1 MVATLQFS
9 NLLLDSLAPSTQA
22 WLQARLKKVDLP
34 LRARL
39 YDAGEKPRHAHFL
52 TSGIAS
58 IVSTMEN
65 GATAEVG
72 MLGRE
77 SLVESLHL
85 LGNAPVP
92 THCMMQV
99 EGVAWRMRFDD
110 LKSYFR
116 EALDLHDLVLR
127 QVQYQALALSQ
138 IAGCNRLHEA
148 DERLPRW
155 LLTVHD
161 AVQQDTFRITQEF
174 IADMLGARRTTVAV
188 AAGALQRAGL
198 IEYQRGQMT
207 ILNRRKLEAA
217 ACECYR
223 VTRDLTLALYAR
235 QQQLIQARE
244 GDEVL
249 GPPDPDGLSE
259 I

>member
-1 MVATLQFS
+1 MQFS
-9 NLLLDSLAPSTQA
+9 NLLLDSLTPSTQS
-22 WLQARLKKVDLP
+22 WLQARLEKVDLP
-34 LRARL
+34 VRARL

-85 LGNAPVP
+85 LGDAAVP

-99 EGVAWRMRFDD
+99 EGIAWRMRFDD
-110 LKSYFR
+110 LRSHFR
-116 EALDLHDLVLR
+116 QAPDLRDLVLR
-127 QVQYQALALSQ
+127 QVQHQALALSQ

-223 VTRDLTLALYAR
+223 VTRDLTLHLYAK
-235 QQQLIQARE
+235 QQQLVQVRD
-244 GDEVL
+244 GDGVQEL
-249 GPPDPDGLSE
+249 ADADEPAE

>member
-116 EALDLHDLVLR
+116 ETLDLHDLVLR
-127 QVQYQALALSQ
+127 
-138 IAGCNRLHEA
+138 RLQ
-148 DERLPRW
+148 PP
-155 LLTVHD
+155 
-161 AVQQDTFRITQEF
+161 
-174 IADMLGARRTTVAV
+174 ARSR
-188 AAGALQRAGL
+188 
-198 IEYQRGQMT
+198 
-207 ILNRRKLEAA
+207 
-217 ACECYR
+217 
-223 VTRDLTLALYAR
+223 
-235 QQQLIQARE
+235 
-244 GDEVL
+244 
-249 GPPDPDGLSE
+249 
-259 I
+259 